1 MARPPS
7 CRKISGKPVAGIFKP
22 AGVPTHDLDTLIL
35 SLDEFEALK
44 LADLEGKYQEEAARL
59 MHVSR
64 PTFGRIIESAH
75 RKIAEA
81 LVFGKALRIEGGPV
95 AVASDMPSSHREES
109 MNICIPIV
117 ADQGL
122 QSQVNGH
129 FGSAPLFLIVDTGTL
144 STRAIVN
151 INAQHSHGMCQPLA
165 ALSSEKLDAIVVGGI
180 GMGALNN
187 LRANGIK
194 VYMGRQ
200 TTVEQVITE
209 FKAGKLDEVT
219 PQTACAH
226 HGQGHDQGHG
236 HGHGRQ
242 HNRTPKK

>member
-1 MARPPS
+1 MARPHS
-7 CRKISGKPVAGIFKP
+7 CRKISGKPVAGVFKP
-22 AGVPTHDLDTLIL
+22 AGIPARDLETLIL
-35 SLDEFEALK
+35 TLDEFEALK

-95 AVASDMPSSHREES
+95 AVTSDTPPSHKGES

-117 ADQGL
+117 EDKGI

-129 FGSAPLFLIVDTGTL
+129 FGSTPLFLIVNTETL

-151 INAQHSHGMCQPLA
+151 TNAQHSHGMCQPLA

-180 GMGALNN
+180 GMGALNK
-187 LRANGIK
+187 LRASGIK

-209 FKAGKLDEVT
+209 FKAGKLNEVT

-226 HGQGHDQGHG
+226 HGQEHDHG
-236 HGHGRQ
+236 HGHQ
-242 HNRTPKK
+242 HEHTPKK

>member
-7 CRKISGKPVAGIFKP
+7 CRKVSGKPVAGVFKP
-22 AGVPTHDLDTLIL
+22 AGIPASELDFLVLT
-35 SLDEFEALK
+35 LDELEAMK
-44 LADLEGKYQEEAARL
+44 LADLEGKYQGEAAQL

-75 RKIAEA
+75 RKVAEA
-81 LVFGKALRIEGGPV
+81 LVQGKALRIEGGPV
-95 AVASDMPSSHREES
+95 AITTDTPSHQGES

-117 ADQGL
+117 EDKGL
-122 QSQVNGH
+122 LSQVNGH
-129 FGSAPLFLIVDTGTL
+129 FGSTPLFLIVDTDTL

-151 INAQHSHGMCQPLA
+151 TNAQHSHGMCQPLA
-165 ALSSEKLDAIVVGGI
+165 VLSNEKLDAIVVGGI
-180 GMGALNN
+180 GMGALNK
-187 LRANGIK
+187 LRAAGIK

-209 FKAGKLDEVT
+209 FKAGKLNEVT

-226 HGQGHDQGHG
+226 HGQGHDHG
-236 HGHGRQ
+236 HDH
-242 HNRTPKK
+242 HHDHAPKK